1 MLGKVPRN
9 VRYIYSGRVTTPMSP
24 PSRTVLRLP
33 PSAAA
38 ACAPT
43 LFYPGLAYF
52 PAVFTLLSVIRNKHP
67 FQSSVPPFQSRLSGL
82 PHVHT
87 VS

>member
-1 MLGKVPRN
+1 
-9 VRYIYSGRVTTPMSP
+9 MSP
-24 PSRTVLRLP
+24 LLFLAHPPRAARAMAPRKRGSVRLP

-43 LFYPGLAYF
+43 LFYPGVAYF